1 MLHSSASKNRIFAV
15 GAGVNLLMF
24 FVKLYI
30 GLSVNS
36 VAIYTD
42 ALNCLADCAVCI
54 TSAIGFH
61 LISAKHGRDYPFGKG
76 KIEELLSLIIGA
88 VIVVTGGAF
97 AYVSLERLMYP
108 APVWYSTLYASIIA
122 ATAAVKLLLALFFKA
137 AAKRNGSE
145 IIKSIST
152 DSVLDFFVTLCTLIS
167 FTLAEKLNFSVD
179 GLAGLI
185 ISAILIIQ
193 GIKSISDTAKK
204 LIGKRND
211 AICGKAKAL
220 IEADSE
226 VKAVTDIQCHSYG
239 DVKIFNTVIDTECET
254 ADEIRKLSARLNEA
268 LQNEINSTL
277 YISLGGKNG
286 KE

>member
-1 MLHSSASKNRIFAV
+1 MLNLSSSKNKIFAV
-15 GAGVNLLMF
+15 GAGVNLIMF

-42 ALNCLADCAVCI
+42 ALNCLGDFAVCI
-54 TSAIGFH
+54 ASAIGFS

-76 KIEELLSLIIGA
+76 KIEELLSLIIGS

-97 AYVSLERLMYP
+97 AYVSLERFMYP
-108 APVWYSTLYASIIA
+108 APVWYSSLYAGIIA
-122 ATAAVKLLLALFFKA
+122 ATAAVKLLLALFFRA
-137 AAKRNGSE
+137 AARRNGSDV
-145 IIKSIST
+145 IRGIST

-167 FTLAEKLNFSVD
+167 FTLAEKLDFFVD

-185 ISAILIIQ
+185 ISIILVVQ
-193 GIKSISDTAKK
+193 GIKSTADAAKK
-204 LIGKRND
+204 LIGRRD
-211 AICGKAKAL
+211 DTVCSKAKAL

-226 VKAVTDIQCHSYG
+226 IKEVRDIQCHSYG
-239 DVKIFNTVIDTECET
+239 EAKIINAVIDTKCET
-254 ADEIRKLSARLNEA
+254 AYEIHKLSSRLNEA
-268 LQNEINSTL
+268 LQKEMNSTL
-277 YISLGGKNG
+277 YICLGGKNE